1 MKTTQD
7 LFYFT
12 FFGIFAGPAVGT
24 WQPDQNFPGGVQGG
38 KALPLKKAKHLYS
51 NFFLTFFFLLP

>member
-1 MKTTQD
+1 MMTTQD

-12 FFGIFAGPAVGT
+12 FFGIFGGPAVGT

-38 KALPLKKAKHLYS
+38 NALPQIEKQ
-51 NFFLTFFFLLP
+51 FFSDFFYKFFFRYL